1 MQGNQ
6 GGNQGDGSCGCMVQT
21 VLAFLEKKC
30 LEWQEQYDKI
40 TFISPSSVLA
50 KYLFP
55 GELKKSQSGYMPIFP
70 FGFNLSQK
78 DFETFINEYP
88 VILSTTHSLRSC
100 ASANYLFDY
109 VIVDETSQVDIVTG
123 ALALSC
129 ARQAVIV
136 GDLNRKSVSEYESE
150 NLINAVIEKVLSQP
164 EFDNLDHVMHQPLK
178 MLIRNAEHL
187 DEAECRYA
195 MNVLTHTDFV
205 IFNKLDKMPV
215 LVVGVDGY
223 AFHANNPR
231 QLERDKMKD
240 AILQKYGIP
249 ILRLKTNESGEEA
262 RLQNKLKQVLNMS

>member
-1 MQGNQ
+1 
-6 GGNQGDGSCGCMVQT
+6 
-21 VLAFLEKKC
+21 
-30 LEWQEQYDKI
+30 
-40 TFISPSSVLA
+40 
-50 KYLFP
+50 
-55 GELKKSQSGYMPIFP
+55 
-70 FGFNLSQK
+70 
-78 DFETFINEYP
+78 
-88 VILSTTHSLRSC
+88 
-100 ASANYLFDY
+100 
-109 VIVDETSQVDIVTG
+109 
-123 ALALSC
+123 
-129 ARQAVIV
+129 
-136 GDLNRKSVSEYESE
+136 
-150 NLINAVIEKVLSQP
+150 
-164 EFDNLDHVMHQPLK
+164 MHQPLK

-215 LVVGVDGY
+215 LVVEVDGY